1 MDAQMRKFTL
11 ALLVALSTTFLTT
24 SFLANAQDAASKAT
38 IAIKGYDPVAY
49 FVDKMPVAG
58 KAEFVATHNNFD
70 YQFASAKNRDAFVAN
85 PDKYAPQYG
94 GYCAF
99 GATRGYKAAI
109 DPASFTIRDDKLYL
123 NYSAKVQSMWEKD
136 IPGFI
141 KLADEKWPETMKT
154 TKVIQ

>member
-1 MDAQMRKFTL
+1 MRKFTFT
-11 ALLVALSTTFLTT
+11 LLITLFAA
-24 SFLANAQDAASKAT
+24 SFFAIAQDVDSKVV

-49 FVDKMPVAG
+49 FIDKTPVAG
-58 KAEFVATHNNFD
+58 KAEFVAIHHNLS
-70 YQFASAKNRDAFVAN
+70 YLFASAKNRDAFVAN
-85 PDKYAPQYG
+85 PDKYAPQYD

-154 TKVIQ
+154 TKIIQ